1 VNFGIQNARIYTGDE
16 SQPWAEAAVVR
27 DGRFAFVG
35 SAAGWDGSEPVEFHD
50 LAGAVVLPGLIDSHT
65 HPASVASSRWHVTLP
80 RTDDAGELLA
90 FIRQY
95 GQSHPAAEAPFL
107 YFEYYYINTTFP
119 AGAPTKE
126 LLDGAISD
134 RPVLVQES
142 SDHSSWANSRMF
154 EALGVTRDTPDPEPG
169 LVMFQRDDS
178 GEPAGLIFETAWR
191 HYAETMWQTLGWR
204 PPEGVTVEN
213 LRPVL
218 QFLKDHGVTALF
230 DAVLADED
238 TLRAVAD
245 LDARGELGLYY
256 QGAPRFNSLAELPE
270 TLATV
275 RRYQEQYGSARIRVQ
290 AVKFFLDGTN
300 EIGNCAV
307 LDPLASGRHDHG
319 AIRMDTGELTECLLL
334 CNAAEVDLHVHMV
347 GDRAFRTGCDAV
359 QAAQARAAAEGSPWR
374 IQVTF
379 AHCELV
385 DPADMGRPAELGIIV
400 NWTTHWSGGYFG
412 EEARHHLGDERW
424 NRMYAFNEMAAS
436 GAVLTFSSDVVTQ
449 YELHRANPFFG
460 LQVARTRVDPEV
472 PLDPRRYPGSVRP
485 QASSAVPLELLL
497 RGYTIDGARQLRLED
512 QIGSITAGKTANF
525 VVLSEDLF
533 AAEDA
538 RLSEVRPTAV
548 IFEGDLVSGTL

>member
-1 VNFGIQNARIYTGDE
+1 
-16 SQPWAEAAVVR
+16 
-27 DGRFAFVG
+27 
-35 SAAGWDGSEPVEFHD
+35 
-50 LAGAVVLPGLIDSHT
+50 
-65 HPASVASSRWHVTLP
+65 
-80 RTDDAGELLA
+80 
-90 FIRQY
+90 
-95 GQSHPAAEAPFL
+95 
-107 YFEYYYINTTFP
+107 
-119 AGAPTKE
+119 
-126 LLDGAISD
+126 
-134 RPVLVQES
+134 
-142 SDHSSWANSRMF
+142 
-154 EALGVTRDTPDPEPG
+154 
-169 LVMFQRDDS
+169 
-178 GEPAGLIFETAWR
+178 
-191 HYAETMWQTLGWR
+191 
-204 PPEGVTVEN
+204 
-213 LRPVL
+213 
-218 QFLKDHGVTALF
+218 
-230 DAVLADED
+230 
-238 TLRAVAD
+238 
-245 LDARGELGLYY
+245 
-256 QGAPRFNSLAELPE
+256 
-270 TLATV
+270 
-275 RRYQEQYGSARIRVQ
+275 
-290 AVKFFLDGTN
+290 
-300 EIGNCAV
+300 
-307 LDPLASGRHDHG
+307 
-319 AIRMDTGELTECLLL
+319 
-334 CNAAEVDLHVHMV
+334 VHMV

>member
-169 LVMFQRDDS
+169 LVMFQRDES

-424 NRMYAFNEMAAS
+424 NRMYAFNEIAAS

-460 LQVARTRVDPEV
+460 MQVARTRVDPEV

-485 QASSAVPLELLL
+485 RASSAVPLELLL
-497 RGYTIDGARQLRLED
+497 RGYTIDGARQLRLDD
-512 QIGSITAGKTANF
+512 QVGSIAAGKTANF

-538 RLSEVRPTAV
+538 RLGEVRPTAV
-548 IFEGDLVSGTL
+548 VFEGELVSGFL